1 MNTVRTFAIVVAVVI
16 TAVLF
21 GVITA

>member
-1 MNTVRTFAIVVAVVI
+1 MNAVRTFAFVVAVAI